1 MGHDLPTIFFPV
13 RVNIEPEGRHWF
25 LLVANPRDEVF
36 QVFNSQVIVFTY
48 FLQVILILDVVIW
61 TRKHCWVLRI
71 DYMMYL
77 AIMQQ
82 IGWNRLVRKTIY
94 PDGREI
100 VLILNMKHCNCSKQ
114 IFCTKGSITVSQ
126 YIEVIIY
133 VLKPYGL
140 ACWSCPTSYDDESAS

>member
-61 TRKHCWVLRI
+61 SFGQGNLTASPAGLVILPTTTNLLLR
-71 DYMMYL
+71 
-77 AIMQQ
+77 
-82 IGWNRLVRKTIY
+82 
-94 PDGREI
+94 
-100 VLILNMKHCNCSKQ
+100 
-114 IFCTKGSITVSQ
+114 VSQ
-126 YIEVIIY
+126 PLE
-133 VLKPYGL
+133 G
-140 ACWSCPTSYDDESAS
+140 ANHSAGSDRSDGCLQILLLNLLRRME